1 MRGNP
6 QAASARLLAVAP
18 ARRWSAWL
26 AQARQRRSEAQLE
39 ALVVAERMRAEERRA
54 RQSGVYAYRPG
65 PRQWP

>member
-26 AQARQRRSEAQLE
+26 VRAQERRSRTQVE
-39 ALVVAERMRAEERRA
+39 ALEMIERLRAEERRS
-54 RQSGVYAYRPG
+54 RRSGEYVPDL
-65 PRQWP
+65 PRRL

>member
-26 AQARQRRSEAQLE
+26 VRTQERRSRAQIDRLE
-39 ALVVAERMRAEERRA
+39 VTERLRAEERRS
-54 RQSGVYAYRPG
+54 RRSGEYVPQVRP
-65 PRQWP
+65 WL